1 MRYGEAQVKGKK
13 GKGEKGCGKLK
24 DTSTDHDSRRKC
36 FCFDQEHMKKDCQ
49 KRNSDMA
56 SAQRETE
63 VPSLT

>member
-1 MRYGEAQVKGKK
+1 MRRAAASSRTTGR
-13 GKGEKGCGKLK
+13 K
-24 DTSTDHDSRRKC
+24 DTCTDHDSKRKC